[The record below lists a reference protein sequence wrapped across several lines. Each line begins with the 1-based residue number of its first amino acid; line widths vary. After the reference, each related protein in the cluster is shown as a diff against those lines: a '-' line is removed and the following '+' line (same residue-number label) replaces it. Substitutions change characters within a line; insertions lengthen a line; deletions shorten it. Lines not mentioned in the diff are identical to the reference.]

1 MIVAIIYRSAKK
13 GPKVHLEIQK
23 HRSSCYGLIRS
34 SYREAGKIK
43 HTNHG
48 RITGLDFNELKLVQL
63 AIRGL
68 TIPKDSPEGL
78 KTKGAKEYGASYAF
92 LRVAENIGLNKSIYS
107 RPGEQWVKDCM
118 AMIVG
123 RVIYQGSK
131 LSLSN
136 QWKNTVL
143 WELCGIEGKVNVKDH
158 CYKSMDELLKR
169 QDQIQK
175 RLSKKHI
182 KNGPMILYD
191 ITSSYFEGAY
201 SESEIVRFGYNR
213 DQKRGRAQIVIGLIC
228 NEEGCPA
235 GTEVFSGNTPDGQ
248 TVTDKINEAQK
259 KYGIKELIFAGDRG
273 MVTQA
278 NVKKLKDVEGL
289 QLISA
294 LTHPQIMALN
304 KRGVIQMGLF
314 DEKDVV
320 EVLDT
325 ETPFRRYFLCKNL
338 DTARRE
344 TQTRLKLIQNTTQEL
359 TKIESSKRAVSDEKT
374 GSRVGRILQKY
385 KAGKFINWSVKE
397 GQLTWSLDTDKVEME
412 KKIDGCYIIWTNVAA
427 DKLDKDEVVKAYK
440 SLANV
445 EMAFRNIKT
454 VQLELRPIFHKTD
467 NRIRAHVFICMLAYY
482 LQWHL
487 KRMLAPL
494 FQADGTNENR
504 EWTFQNVIQRLSM
517 IHKEKAILN
526 KVEFDH
532 ISTPEND
539 QAEILDLL
547 DVKLPL

>member
-1 MIVAIIYRSAKK
+1 MYRSAKK

-23 HRSSCYGLIRS
+23 HRTSCYGLIRS
-34 SYREAGKIK
+34 SYREGGKIK

-48 RITGLDFNELKLVQL
+48 RITGLDFNGLKLVQL

-78 KTKGAKEYGASYAF
+78 KTKGAKEYGASYA
-92 LRVAENIGLNKSIYS
+92 LLKVAEKIGLNKSIYS
-107 RPGEQWVKDCM
+107 RPNEQWVKDCM
-118 AMIVG
+118 AMIIG

-143 WELCGIEGKVNVKDH
+143 WELCGVEGKVNVKDH

-175 RLSKKHI
+175 KLSKKHM
-182 KNGPMILYD
+182 KNGQMVLYD

-201 SESEIVRFGYNR
+201 SESDIVRFGYNR
-213 DQKRGRAQIVIGLIC
+213 DQKKGTAQIVIGLIC
-228 NEEGCPA
+228 NKEGCPV
-235 GTEVFSGNTPDGQ
+235 GTEVFAGNTPDGQ
-248 TVTDKINEAQK
+248 TVTDKINEAQT
-259 KYGIKELIFAGDRG
+259 KYGIKELIFVGDRG
-273 MVTQA
+273 MVTQETT
-278 NVKKLKDVEGL
+278 KKLKDVEGL
-289 QLISA
+289 KLISA

-304 KRGVIQMGLF
+304 KRDVIQMGLF
-314 DEKDVV
+314 DEKNVV
-320 EVLDT
+320 EVIDP
-325 ETPFRRYFLCKNL
+325 ETPFRRYCLCKNL
-338 DTARRE
+338 ETAKRE
-344 TQTRLKLIQNTTQEL
+344 TQTRLKLIQSTTEAL
-359 TKIESSKRAVSDEKT
+359 IKIESSKKAVSDEKI
-374 GSRVGRILQKY
+374 GGRVGRVLQKY
-385 KAGKFINWSVKE
+385 KVGKFIVWAVKDGKLE
-397 GQLTWSLDTDKVEME
+397 WSLDTDKVEAE
-412 KKIDGCYIIWTNVAA
+412 QKIDGCYIIWTNVAA
-427 DKLDKDEVVKAYK
+427 DQLSKDDVVKAYK

-467 NRIRAHVFICMLAYY
+467 DRIRAHVFICMLAYY

-487 KRMLAPL
+487 KKMLQPL
-494 FQADGTNENR
+494 FQSDGTHENR

-539 QAEILDLL
+539 QEKILDLL
-547 DVKLPL
+547 GVKLAL